1 MSLNTGQLT
10 VIEKAGKLL
19 GKQLNE
25 YKTEYDPSILVPVER
40 EYNRTTYNITDS
52 DFVGYD
58 IWHAYEVSFLTEKG
72 LPTTAVGKIKIPSNS
87 ELFIESKSMKLYFYG
102 FNMMRYGKT
111 RAEGMKII
119 EEIASK
125 DLSEATK
132 STVEVK
138 LFSDADDIKSFEQST
153 PIEQHVDVDSIEFT
167 EFTENPDIL
176 EVTDAPGECF
186 ISIGNVRSNCR
197 VTHQPD
203 FSTLYIKYTGSKTL
217 SLESLQKFVVSFRNE
232 NHFHEEVNE
241 QIYIELMR
249 RLQPDELMVSMLST
263 RRGGIDICPIRTNKE
278 YLLDESL
285 VNVNV
290 LTNKTI
296 NQ

>member
-1 MSLNTGQLT
+1 MTQDQLA
-10 VIEKAGKLL
+10 VVEKAGKLL

-40 EYNRTTYNITDS
+40 EYNRTSYNISND

-72 LPTTAVGKIKIPSNS
+72 LPTTAVGKIKIPSDS

-111 RAEGMKII
+111 RLEGMRMI
-119 EEIASK
+119 EEIASR
-125 DLSEATK
+125 DLSNATK
-132 STVEVK
+132 SEVEVK
-138 LFSDADDIKSFEQST
+138 LFSSTSDFTSFVLST
-153 PIEQHVDVDSIEFT
+153 PIEQHIDIDSIDFT
-167 EFTENPDIL
+167 EFTENPNIL
-176 EVTDAPGECF
+176 EIIDTPGECF
-186 ISIGNVRSNCR
+186 VNIGNVRSNCR

-203 FSTLYIKYTGSKTL
+203 FSTLYIKYKGNKTL

-241 QIYIELMR
+241 QIYIELLR
-249 RLQPDELMVSMLST
+249 RLQPDDLMVSMLYT
-263 RRGGIDICPIRTNKE
+263 RRGGIDICPIRANKSE
-278 YLLDESL
+278 LLDEHL
-285 VNVNV
+285 INVNT